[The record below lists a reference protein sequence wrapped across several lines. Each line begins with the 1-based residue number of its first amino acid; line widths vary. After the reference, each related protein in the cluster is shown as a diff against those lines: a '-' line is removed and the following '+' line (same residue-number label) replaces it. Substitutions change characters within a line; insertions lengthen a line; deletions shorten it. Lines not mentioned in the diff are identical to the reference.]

1 MSFALLR
8 ARSAPAFLGA
18 AAVLAATSPGNA
30 APATAELTPPP
41 VAAPE
46 GHRWVLHEQ
55 LSDEFDG
62 DALDSTKWNDQFPGW
77 KGRVPGLFVPEAV
90 SVQDGELQIRVGVL
104 DPPRGDK
111 KQWTV
116 QCGAVQSKEPVASYG
131 YYEARIRASDVRTST
146 TFWMKHRGHGKGAD
160 RKSTELDILECV
172 GNAEKWPGFAK
183 NMMSNTHIEYAPA
196 ADGTKR
202 EGLKVGGRSP
212 VGGRVADDFHVYGC
226 WWVNPTTMRFFLDG
240 KEVHTIE
247 LPTENDPAPM
257 NQPMFLNMV
266 CETYNWEVP
275 PAQENLRDDSRNM
288 ARYDYV
294 RVWTLEEVE

>member
-1 MSFALLR
+1 MTYRPLL
-8 ARSAPAFLGA
+8 AGLACLVLTAGA
-18 AAVLAATSPGNA
+18 AAAPDSVA
-30 APATAELTPPP
+30 APDLAPPP

-46 GHRWVLHEQ
+46 GHRWVLNET

-62 DALDSTKWNDQFPGW
+62 DGLDANKWNDHFPGW

-104 DPPRGDK
+104 EPARGDK
-111 KQWTV
+111 GQWTV
-116 QCGAVQSKEPVASYG
+116 QCGAVQSKTPVAHYG
-131 YYEARIRASDVRTST
+131 YYEARIKASDVRTST

-196 ADGTKR
+196 ADGTER

-212 VGGRVADDFHVYGC
+212 VGSRVADDFHVYGC
-226 WWVNPTTMRFFLDG
+226 WWVSPTTMRFFLDG
-240 KEVHTIE
+240 QEVHTIE
-247 LPTENDPAPM
+247 LPTEHDPAPM

-266 CETYNWEVP
+266 CETYSWEVP
-275 PAQENLRDDSRNM
+275 PAEENLLDDSRNLS
-288 ARYDYV
+288 RYDYV